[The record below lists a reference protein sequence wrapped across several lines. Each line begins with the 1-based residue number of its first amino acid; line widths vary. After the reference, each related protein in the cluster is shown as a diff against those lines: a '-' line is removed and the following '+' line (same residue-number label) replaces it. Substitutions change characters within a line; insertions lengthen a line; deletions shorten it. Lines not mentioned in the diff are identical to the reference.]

1 MLRRKYIYA
10 AIASWRKRF
19 PESFLEMICSKEPI
33 WWIVPVPL
41 LTVYGASEN
50 IAKACGIDGHKKAQ
64 LTMSKQRGVQKKTRL
79 FNANVVPY
87 RNLLETRNN
96 IWASFERTLS
106 NLKEKRNFSVKK
118 SE

>member
-1 MLRRKYIYA
+1 
-10 AIASWRKRF
+10 
-19 PESFLEMICSKEPI
+19 
-33 WWIVPVPL
+33 
-41 LTVYGASEN
+41 
-50 IAKACGIDGHKKAQ
+50 
-64 LTMSKQRGVQKKTRL
+64 MSKQRGVQKKTRL

-118 SE
+118 SD